1 MRIRTQP
8 HNWLVHRIAWNHL
21 SEVIPLYA
29 GKRVLDIGCGD
40 KPYESL
46 FPSYVINYIGL
57 DHAESQHT
65 LRSVDIIA
73 DAYNTTAYDASFD
86 TILSTSVLEHLE
98 RPQDA
103 IFEMHRVLK
112 PGGHVILTCPLFWH
126 IHEEPRDFFR
136 YTEYGLRFMFERAN
150 FEIVEIR
157 PLSGFLVTFAQEFV
171 YFLNLLKRNKI
182 LSHLLSL
189 IQWGIQRTAYCLNRY
204 DKSYQFTWMNLVV
217 ARKNGNH

>member
-1 MRIRTQP
+1 MKTNTQP

-29 GKRVLDIGCGD
+29 GKRVLDIGCSD

-46 FPSYVINYIGL
+46 FLPHAIDYIGL
-57 DHAESQHT
+57 DHAESQHN
-65 LRSVDIIA
+65 LKSVDIIA
-73 DAYNTTAYDASFD
+73 DAYNTTVRDASFD

-112 PGGHVILTCPLFWH
+112 PGGHAIVTCPLFWH

-136 YTEYGLRFMFERAN
+136 YTKYGLRFLCEEAG
-150 FEIVEIR
+150 FEIIEIR
-157 PLSGFLVTFAQEFV
+157 PLSGFVVTFAQELV
-171 YFLNLLKRNKI
+171 YFLRSFDLNTI
-182 LSHLLSL
+182 LRHLVNILQFV
-189 IQWGIQRTAYCLNRY
+189 IQKTAYSLNKY
-204 DKSYQFTWMNLVV
+204 DKSYDFTWMYLLIAKKSV
-217 ARKNGNH
+217 